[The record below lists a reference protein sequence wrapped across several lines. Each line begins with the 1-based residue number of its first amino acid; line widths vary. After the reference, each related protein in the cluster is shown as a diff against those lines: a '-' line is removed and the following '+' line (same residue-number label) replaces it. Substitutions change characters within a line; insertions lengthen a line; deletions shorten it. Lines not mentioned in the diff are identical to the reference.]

1 MSKLAAEFVASAFAL
16 AECPRWDRREV
27 ALAGRSNVGKS
38 SMLNA
43 LAGVKGLA
51 RTSRTPGRTR
61 CLNYFVVGESL
72 ALADLPG
79 YGYAKLPH
87 KEARRIAAMMH
98 EYLMRRQNLVAIVIL
113 VDARRGPE
121 QEELELAQMT
131 RERDREVLVAATKC
145 DKLRR
150 AERAAAFERLAPLGS
165 EPILCSATSG
175 EGIEQLR
182 RRILSFAR
190 IETRPRAASQ

>member
-1 MSKLAAEFVASAFAL
+1 MSKLAAKFVASAFAL
-16 AECPRWDRREV
+16 AQCPRWDRREV

-61 CLNYFVVGESL
+61 CLNFFAVGETL

-79 YGYAKLPH
+79 FGYAKLPH
-87 KEARRIAAMMH
+87 EEARRIAAMMH
-98 EYLMRRQNLVAIVIL
+98 EYLTRRENLAAIVIL
-113 VDARRGPE
+113 IDARRGPE
-121 QEELELAQMT
+121 HEELELAQMA
-131 RERDREVLVAATKC
+131 RERGCQVLAAATKC

-150 AERAAAFERLAPLGS
+150 AERAAALERLAPLGADAI
-165 EPILCSATSG
+165 PCSADSG

-182 RRILSFAR
+182 RRIMSFAR
-190 IETRPRAASQ
+190 NETRSRAASQ